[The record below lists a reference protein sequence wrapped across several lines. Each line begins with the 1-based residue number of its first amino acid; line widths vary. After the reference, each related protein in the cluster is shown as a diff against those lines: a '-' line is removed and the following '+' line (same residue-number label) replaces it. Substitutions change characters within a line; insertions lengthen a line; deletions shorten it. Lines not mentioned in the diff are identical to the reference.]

1 MNKFRKI
8 LGVFICVILL
18 ILIRWF
24 EDHLFYDPLIAF
36 FKTDHTSQSLPD
48 FEGLLLI
55 GNIALRFIL
64 NTLLSLVILWLVF
77 SEKGII
83 KVSVLLYSFLFLL
96 LLLVFMYL
104 LFYNNSESYLSLFY
118 VRRFLIQP
126 LFLLLLLPAF
136 YFQKKMN

>member
-24 EDHLFYDPLIAF
+24 EDHLFYDPLISF

-48 FEGLLLI
+48 FDGLLLI
-55 GNIALRFIL
+55 GNIVLRFIL
-64 NTLLSLVILWLVF
+64 NTLLSLAILWLVF
-77 SEKGII
+77 SELEII
-83 KVSVLLYSFLFLL
+83 KLSMILYSLLFLV
-96 LLLVFMYL
+96 LLLVFLYL
-104 LFYNNSESYLSLFY
+104 AFYANSERYLTLFY

-136 YFQKKMN
+136 YFQKKN